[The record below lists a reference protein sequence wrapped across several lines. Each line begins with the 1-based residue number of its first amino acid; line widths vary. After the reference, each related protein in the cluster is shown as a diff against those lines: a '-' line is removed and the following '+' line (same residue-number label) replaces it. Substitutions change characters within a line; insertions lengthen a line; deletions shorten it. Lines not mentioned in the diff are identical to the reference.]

1 MRKILPNLFLV
12 VNIGQNLGQKVQ
24 KVSSG
29 ISACFLLV
37 KVIISC
43 SNTVPLCRN
52 PDFEI
57 PRFWTGVFVS
67 AKNIPL
73 FS

>member
-29 ISACFLLV
+29 ISAYVLLV
-37 KVIISC
+37 NVIMSC
-43 SNTVPLCRN
+43 SNTVLLCRN
-52 PDFEI
+52 PDSEI
-57 PRFWTGVFVS
+57 PRFWSGVIVS
-67 AKNIPL
+67 A
-73 FS
+73 